1 MIFFAETTINIASLC
16 ITCNGS
22 IAVQSLKTRT
32 VCKMKVNY
40 VTKKTVFPC
49 LKITTSFEFLTL
61 KNLTTSSTK
70 VFKLKYITI
79 FLLNIVCESSQTLN
93 KIPLPPETIF
103 IYFR

>member
-61 KNLTTSSTK
+61 KNLNVNFFYKGVQTK
-70 VFKLKYITI
+70 IHYYIFVKYSMRI
-79 FLLNIVCESSQTLN
+79 
-93 KIPLPPETIF
+93 
-103 IYFR
+103 